1 MVNDDDDG
9 DGDDDDDADDDDDDD
24 DDDDVDD
31 DDVDDDDDDAPM
43 AFGCDQ
49 SSIRMLENL
58 VDAAIVRDSEKMQ
71 SQTLD
76 KVVVSCSWIWNVLEC
91 KDRHFTIAK

>member
-9 DGDDDDDADDDDDDD
+9 DDDDDDADDDDGDDDDDADDDDDDV

-31 DDVDDDDDDAPM
+31 DDVDDDDDAPM

-58 VDAAIVRDSEKMQ
+58 VDAAIVRDSEK
-71 SQTLD
+71 
-76 KVVVSCSWIWNVLEC
+76 NA
-91 KDRHFTIAK
+91 IADSG